1 MDGTSL
7 GKRNDK
13 EAHLGY
19 NEIMKT
25 SRLLIPA
32 LVSFCFFACTPPEED
47 VHPKRRSS
55 RADNLQRYMTK
66 AQEVR
71 ALAQA
76 RSKPLVS
83 GPLIPSGSLKEYL
96 PKTPDHRVSQQIVT
110 QKNTLQAAVR
120 EAASRRAGEKASV
133 LLTQFRD
140 DAVQAALSSQSPQEL
155 SAKLQDLT
163 AQYSQKL
170 SDFTQEEEA
179 QTWSRPDA
187 EQSRFSRQVLRDGSR
202 RLREGIARDYGSLCA
217 QKAEPVLQKA
227 ADDYWLA
234 LSSVPTPED
243 AERELTRVG
252 DEADAAFAAVVE
264 EYGDPLTSFSEAD
277 AAALR
282 ARLIAAHQ
290 EIEGQFEKLYGKEA
304 VLQTRDIFEKYKN
317 GADALVRQP
326 GRLSHKLEQL
336 DALGAAYREQMTALQ
351 VRLNGELERK
361 AAAARGMPLAAAK

>member
-7 GKRNDK
+7 VKRNDK

-25 SRLLIPA
+25 SLLLVPA
-32 LVSFCFFACTPPEED
+32 LVSFCLFACTPPEED

-76 RSKPLVS
+76 RSKPLVH
-83 GPLIPSGSLKEYL
+83 GPLIPSDSLKEYL
-96 PKTPDHRVSQQIVT
+96 PKTPDHRVSQQIFA

-120 EAASRRAGEKASV
+120 EAAARRAGEKASI

-140 DAVQAALSSQSPQEL
+140 DAVQAARSSQSPQEL
-155 SAKLQDLT
+155 SARLQDLN
-163 AQYSQKL
+163 AQYSKKL
-170 SDFTQEEEA
+170 SDFTQEEQA

-202 RLREGIARDYGSLCA
+202 RLRESIARDYGSLCA

-290 EIEGQFEKLYGKEA
+290 EIEAQFEKLYGKEA

-317 GADALVRQP
+317 GADALVHQP
-326 GRLSHKLEQL
+326 GRLSHKQEQL
-336 DALGAAYREQMTALQ
+336 DTLGAAYREQMTALQ